1 MTTRSLQGGIQLL
14 PTSTF
19 HNLSDEKKS
28 RLFDAALQEFSIR
41 TFSQASINQ
50 IVRNAGISKGSFY
63 QYFKDKEDLY
73 LYVLGMVA
81 RGKVGLLSR
90 IRETNPQADV
100 FEVILRSTS
109 AFLEQ
114 GEASP
119 GVLEMGM
126 LMQLDTSEFIMKLRA
141 SSTQPFVELI
151 ERDKE
156 RGLIKPEV
164 DAELLVQMLS
174 TFSVNEYVRN
184 IRDKERYLN
193 NLSGAIQMIK
203 AGVAVT
209 IAD

>member
-1 MTTRSLQGGIQLL
+1 M

-19 HNLSDEKKS
+19 NNLSDEKKG
-28 RLFDAALQEFSIR
+28 RLLDAALQEFSIR

-73 LYVLGMVA
+73 LYVVGMSS
-81 RGKVGLLSR
+81 RGKGDVLRGV
-90 IRETNPQADV
+90 RETNPQADV
-100 FEVILRSTS
+100 FEVILRSTR

-114 GEASP
+114 GEAGP
-119 GVLEMGM
+119 GALEIGM

-141 SSTQPFVELI
+141 LATQPFVELV
-151 ERDKE
+151 ERDKA

-164 DAELLVQMLS
+164 DAEVLVHMLS

-184 IRDKERYLN
+184 RRDKERYLN
-193 NLSGAIQMIK
+193 NLYGAIQMIK